1 MELRETQL
9 REDRNEICEHSK
21 RGQCL
26 IHLTVRDKKFV
37 LERRCLEKY
46 PDSKLSRML
55 LLLDTTHTLSDGSFY
70 LSFNPFA
77 FSLVIDWLSDGQI
90 PTFSEK
96 EFGIKEAVVKL
107 SNELG
112 FFSLAKAL
120 SPIEEEEQQQY
131 ISSTG
136 IGGCVGG
143 VVKISQKE
151 FIKMFNSQIG
161 GGTVSLIV
169 FNFTIYCCLVF
180 YFFLFFY
187 FYLHSFVTTLYLY
200 IMIVGLFVCF

>member
-70 LSFNPFA
+70 LSFNPCV
-77 FSLVIDWLSDGQI
+77 FSRVIDWLSDGQI
-90 PTFSEK
+90 PTFSET

-120 SPIEEEEQQQY
+120 FSPLAEEEQQP
-131 ISSTG
+131 TG

-143 VVKISQKE
+143 VVKISHKE

-161 GGTVSLIV
+161 GGTVSI
-169 FNFTIYCCLVF
+169 
-180 YFFLFFY
+180 
-187 FYLHSFVTTLYLY
+187 S
-200 IMIVGLFVCF
+200 